1 MAERI
6 TAASDAD
13 TGEAARWQQL
23 SRVTGIAGLGCFAR
37 VDEPGLAAPVR
48 VLLALADHPLRP
60 AAAPRAGAE
69 DVTGSQRIDPGSR
82 P

>member
-23 SRVTGIAGLGCFAR
+23 SRVTGIAGLACFAR
-37 VDEPGLAAPVR
+37 VDEPGLAAPNV
-48 VLLALADHPLRP
+48 
-60 AAAPRAGAE
+60 
-69 DVTGSQRIDPGSR
+69 
-82 P
+82 

>member
-23 SRVTGIAGLGCFAR
+23 SRVTGIAGHACFAR
-37 VDEPGLAAPVR
+37 VDEPGLAAPNV
-48 VLLALADHPLRP
+48 
-60 AAAPRAGAE
+60 
-69 DVTGSQRIDPGSR
+69 
-82 P
+82 